1 MKVEPI
7 SVSGSYE
14 YLNELG
20 LKRWK
25 KISIGATITE
35 EDNVLECI
43 TELDK
48 KVEEAYKKISK
59 ELSIVAGNE
68 PVPEIQVEKETP
80 LSSMIKAIT
89 TCTEIATLKTFEKL
103 AKSKPEFQKAY
114 DETMQLLINNTK
126 I

>member
-14 YLNELG
+14 YLNEFG

-43 TELDK
+43 SELDK
-48 KVEEAYKKISK
+48 KVEDAYKKISNSVSVVADNETVPIVEVQKTK
-59 ELSIVAGNE
+59 EESDID
-68 PVPEIQVEKETP
+68 EIRKCVTQEELNTF
-80 LSSMIKAIT
+80 T
-89 TCTEIATLKTFEKL
+89 TYVKGKPTLEAVYFL
-103 AKSKPEFQKAY
+103 VKSQIQKNAR
-114 DETMQLLINNTK
+114 K
-126 I
+126 

>member
-14 YLNELG
+14 YLNEFG

-43 TELDK
+43 KELDK
-48 KVEEAYKKISK
+48 KVEDAYKKISK
-59 ELSIVAGNE
+59 ELEIVADNA
-68 PVPEIQVEKETP
+68 PVPIVEVQKTKEESDIDELRKCTTQEELNTFTTYVKGKPTLEAVYFLVKSQIQKNAR
-80 LSSMIKAIT
+80 K
-89 TCTEIATLKTFEKL
+89 
-103 AKSKPEFQKAY
+103 
-114 DETMQLLINNTK
+114 
-126 I
+126 